1 MSKGFWRLNN
11 LRCRI
16 QNLFYY
22 AISVVIVS
30 LYIHFFF
37 YILQYVLSKI
47 SLFFFLVTEVRNNP
61 AITKYAFI
69 AKNKGGGILRKV
81 LVIILNPS
89 DVAKPSKI
97 GERTLVFCV
106 LVQWPVPWIESYSCV
121 YSVDSQHICKL
132 NLLLQQWYNYFSH
145 EYEKKLL
152 MEEGENS
159 VFLKQF
165 KVSLGPIRFTMVFL
179 IIFFFF
185 RGCWKLF
192 AVKNEGSWVA
202 WRQSKLNK
210 NLTILNNVSY
220 LYLVMAF

>member
-1 MSKGFWRLNN
+1 M
-11 LRCRI
+11 
-16 QNLFYY
+16 
-22 AISVVIVS
+22 
-30 LYIHFFF
+30 
-37 YILQYVLSKI
+37 
-47 SLFFFLVTEVRNNP
+47 
-61 AITKYAFI
+61 
-69 AKNKGGGILRKV
+69 
-81 LVIILNPS
+81 
-89 DVAKPSKI
+89 AKPSKI

-192 AVKNEGSWVA
+192 SVKNEGSWVA

>member
-69 AKNKGGGILRKV
+69 AKNKGGGVLRKV

-132 NLLLQQWYNYFSH
+132 NLLLRQWYNYFSH